1 MPTRFTAEQLA
12 ASATAGEPRTEDSFG
27 GDRDAWHA
35 YQAEWFATIT
45 LGDVLPPVSDNNR
58 AKRWKAA
65 RRQRGKIE
73 AQREKAQNENAR
85 DAARKRL
92 KLSDQWVAA
101 HVPALRE
108 LQAHSPVAT
117 PGGKHATRRLSALV
131 ATPEGAEREYSEQV
145 CYTLPPSDGEPRW
158 KVEQRDDRHRGR
170 EQLALERLQNAPE
183 REHKAQQQAAE
194 VAAAAAA
201 AQLAQEAEAA
211 ARRQRMAA
219 VVRDGNTLYDAH
231 TFKGIDP
238 ATRSSIDQRVGLV
251 FFPDG
256 SSCFVPTPY
265 RNGRRVAAWAPCRLA
280 EPWMRRTG
288 ALPPLDGEPLDEL
301 RRISTALLSRSDLV
315 ASHRSERWRQQ
326 HLLMEACCDGGCT
339 NNLDCVTFRPP
350 GQPPSAEVLA
360 RLGVP
365 SGAACAW
372 EPIHVSLDSRG
383 CWEGM
388 GRGASQRRAADV
400 VACAAFPGAYPPPP
414 RTEFTP
420 IAARLGLPLSLQY
433 IQEGDVVLY
442 KREPHFVMNG
452 LGGGELL
459 LRTPEQH
466 GRGRGLA
473 NGALSDAAML
483 KVATLLE
490 PARDVDVTWARAVA
504 DAVKAGAA
512 AETLPPQPP
521 QPPVWRF
528 RCARRREPTDWTWT
542 AKEEGLTRDLQMVQL
557 ADVVTWQGRP
567 HFVVSIEERR
577 VRLLEPG
584 DFARKSLGLHP
595 PWGVVLELPH
605 RVDPPPTVEQ
615 LASMRFPPFP
625 EELEAAEERAR
636 ERKQRVA
643 DLKAQLALADDT
655 TAEAAR
661 TAADAEAAACPVPH
675 APAPAPAPEAGLD
688 SESDEEPAPEPDCEP
703 GSEPGSEPDDEPDCA
718 RCSCQRGGR
727 KKTTAPAFA
736 RLMGRMDEDVSWMDS
751 DSDVDGSDPF
761 VPF

>member
-12 ASATAGEPRTEDSFG
+12 ASATAGDPRTEDSFG

-45 LGDVLPPVSDNNR
+45 LGEVLPPVGDNNR

-73 AQREKAQNENAR
+73 AQRDKSQNENAG
-85 DAARKRL
+85 DAATRKRL
-92 KLSDQWVAA
+92 RVSDQWVAA

-108 LQAHSPVAT
+108 LQAPSPVAT
-117 PGGKHATRRLSALV
+117 PGGKHATRQLSALV
-131 ATPEGAEREYSEQV
+131 ATPEGGEREYSEQV
-145 CYTLPPSDGEPRW
+145 CYSLPPSDGEPRW
-158 KVEQRDDRHRGR
+158 KAEQRDDRHRGR
-170 EQLALERLQNAPE
+170 EQLALERLQHAPE
-183 REHKAQQQAAE
+183 RELQAQQQAAE

-201 AQLAQEAEAA
+201 AQLTQEAEAA

-231 TFKGIDP
+231 TFKRIDP

-265 RNGRRVAAWAPCRLA
+265 RKGRRVAAWAPYRLA
-280 EPWMRRTG
+280 EPWTQRTS
-288 ALPPLDGEPLDEL
+288 ALPPLDGAPLDEL
-301 RRISTALLSRSDLV
+301 RRISTAMLSRSDQIW
-315 ASHRSERWRQQ
+315 SHESDRWRQKY
-326 HLLMEACCDGGCT
+326 LLMEACCDDGCR
-339 NNLDCVTFRPP
+339 NNHDCVTFRPP

-360 RLGVP
+360 RLRVP
-365 SGAACAW
+365 SGGERAW
-372 EPIHVSLDSRG
+372 EPCHVSLDSRG

-388 GRGASQRRAADV
+388 GRGPSQRRAADA
-400 VACAAFPGAYPPPP
+400 VARAAFPGMDPPPP
-414 RTEFTP
+414 RTTFTP

-442 KREPHFVMNG
+442 RQEPHFVSAMNG

-473 NGALSDAAML
+473 NGGLADASML
-483 KVATLLE
+483 QVATLLE
-490 PARDVDVTWARAVA
+490 PARDVDVEWARAVA
-504 DAVKAGAA
+504 DAVKVGAA

-528 RCARRREPTDWTWT
+528 RSARRRKPTDWTIT
-542 AKEEGLTRDLQMVQL
+542 AKEEGLARDLQMLQL

-567 HFVVSIEERR
+567 HFVVSIEKRM
-577 VRLLEPG
+577 VRLLEPC

-595 PWGVVLELPH
+595 PWGVMLELPY
-605 RVDPPPTVEQ
+605 RVEQ
-615 LASMRFPPFP
+615 LASMRFPPSP

-636 ERKQRVA
+636 EREQCVA
-643 DLKAQLALADDT
+643 DLKVQLALADDA

-661 TAADAEAAACPVPH
+661 AAADAEAAACPVPH
-675 APAPAPAPEAGLD
+675 APAPAAAPEAELD
-688 SESDEEPAPEPDCEP
+688 SVSGEEHASKPESEPESEPDSEPDGEPDCV
-703 GSEPGSEPDDEPDCA
+703 
-718 RCSCQRGGR
+718 RCRCQRGGR
-727 KKTTAPAFA
+727 KKKTAPAFA
-736 RLMGRMDEDVSWMDS
+736 RLMERMGEDVSWMDS
-751 DSDVDGSDPF
+751 DSDDSGSF